1 VTVLDVREL
10 EFLETAAA
18 KCKLEALAKASVICD
33 LPCTVLVD
41 VDVDVADVADAV
53 DVVDAADA
61 ADVADVAGV
70 VDAVA

>member
-41 VDVDVADVADAV
+41 VDVDVDVADVADAV
-53 DVVDAADA
+53 DVVDA